1 MHQKAWTHQNNIAEC
16 ILCLTKKVKAEY
28 YSNSY
33 ACNSCSKSKTVD
45 DDGIWHCNTCN
56 YDLCPDCVEWKF
68 LINFISIKSIQQYTF
83 MHYQS
88 LDKKGKSMFIEP
100 WLYPKMPFTL
110 LAYELLRK
118 DWIFSRSLLRLR
130 SFELIFI
137 PMVSLESF
145 LTCKM
150 IFILVNLATEFLMVS
165 REMDSMWEQMR

>member
-1 MHQKAWTHQNNIAEC
+1 
-16 ILCLTKKVKAEY
+16 
-28 YSNSY
+28 
-33 ACNSCSKSKTVD
+33 
-45 DDGIWHCNTCN
+45 
-56 YDLCPDCVEWKF
+56 
-68 LINFISIKSIQQYTF
+68 

-150 IFILVNLATEFLMVS
+150 IFILVNLATGRSGAVVAVVLSHHLGTIATHLFLSQIQAKILHEFYGQVFPS
-165 REMDSMWEQMR
+165 FCKTKDDTSDSYKNAYNI